1 MTALIVVTS
10 GKPKSG
16 KTFLSTNLAL
26 YLSNKG
32 YPSGVVVAGGTF
44 PVWGAGPCD
53 GWETIA
59 AGGGDPVAAMKRNLF
74 GVDLALLQGVGNGY
88 RKLSA
93 NNHEQVARS
102 LRMLNGFAYLI
113 VDVGSS
119 PWPSALACCLTA
131 TELILVLTADSAAL
145 NNTFEWLI
153 RLKKSGFKRPVNV
166 ILNQVRKPAL
176 AQVAYARFRDL
187 AQKKLSIK
195 INLWGTIS
203 YDSLAMQP
211 RVMERPLTESLPQS
225 RIVREIQ
232 NIGDRLLAEQPPEN
246 QTLTLDTF
254 WVRFLEK
261 LADLPR
267 FEPQPEPDHSPHA
280 PGPEE
285 IIPELGEEEPETE
298 ITSQETAPSAE
309 PVQQQAPGINEA
321 LLIRLCTHIEAISRE
336 LAALRHDLDKTSSPP
351 QEEKPEPVKLDFE
364 EFLALNR

>member
-26 YLSNKG
+26 YLTTKG
-32 YPSGVVVAGGTF
+32 YNCGVLVAGGTF

-59 AGGGDPVAAMKRNLF
+59 AGGADPVSAMKRNLF
-74 GVDLALLQGVGNGY
+74 GVDLALLQGAGNGY

-93 NNHEQVARS
+93 NDHEHVARC
-102 LRMLNGFAYLI
+102 LRMQNSFAYMI
-113 VDVGSS
+113 ADVGPS

-131 TELILVLTADSAAL
+131 TELMLVLTADSAAL
-145 NNTFEWLI
+145 NNAFEWLI
-153 RLKKSGFKRPVNV
+153 RLRKSGFKKPVNV

-225 RIVREIQ
+225 RVVREIQ
-232 NIGDRLLAEQPPEN
+232 YIGDRLLAEQPPEN
-246 QTLTLDTF
+246 QTLTLDNF
-254 WVRFLEK
+254 WARFLEK
-261 LADLPR
+261 LADMPP
-267 FEPQPEPDHSPHA
+267 FEPKPEPKQSPRA
-280 PGPEE
+280 PEPEE
-285 IIPELGEEEPETE
+285 IIPELDEAAPEAE
-298 ITSQETAPSAE
+298 ITSRETAPSST
-309 PVQQQAPGINEA
+309 PVQQQVPVINEA

-336 LAALRHDLDKTSSPP
+336 LAALRQDLDKTSPAP
-351 QEEKPEPVKLDFE
+351 QEDKPEPVRLDFE
-364 EFLALNR
+364 EFLAVNR